1 MIGFKQIEFFAIRA
15 RMPTPQVLP
24 HDIQR
29 LSGRNAHVI
38 GLKTFHRDVDDLAE
52 EIRLQ
57 TRLLKEK
64 RESVSPDARIKELER
79 ELARARVELEAATR
93 SKRKAFDAFLVYSHR
108 DGSRLA
114 AILQNALETYPPV
127 DGRTLRIFRD
137 TTDLATSPSLMFNIQ
152 EMVDNSEFLI
162 LLASPAAAQSRWVEA
177 ELSYFLNSRSP
188 DRVLMVLAAGDP
200 ESSTAPSFRSILGED
215 MPLFVDFRGL
225 SEGSNV
231 GRNPDFQ
238 MGVAK
243 LVAGI
248 RRVALDDIVDRR
260 GHRRRW
266 RIRAVLAAAIIAAL
280 IVLLAYLKLA

>member
-1 MIGFKQIEFFAIRA
+1 
-15 RMPTPQVLP
+15 
-24 HDIQR
+24 
-29 LSGRNAHVI
+29 
-38 GLKTFHRDVDDLAE
+38 
-52 EIRLQ
+52 
-57 TRLLKEK
+57 
-64 RESVSPDARIKELER
+64 
-79 ELARARVELEAATR
+79 VELEAATR

-137 TTDLATSPSLMFNIQ
+137 TTDLAASPSLMFNIQ

-177 ELSYFLNSRSP
+177 ELSYFLKSRSP
-188 DRVLMVLAAGDP
+188 DRVLMVIAAGDP

-248 RRVALDDIVDRR
+248 RRVALDDIVDRAGSSKKVAHSCR
-260 GHRRRW
+260 VGCRHHSG
-266 RIRAVLAAAIIAAL
+266 INSVVGLFEVGLASVAAL
-280 IVLLAYLKLA
+280 SCVGYSLHTPDARDEFWAQQPGIGRLIRQPSDRGDFSQSDDLPNTEPPTTFEASAS